1 MRIFWL
7 LTALASAAHAETWS
21 LNLKQGLDRAMSQSQ
36 EAVILRLDE
45 LKAATAVRIARDP
58 FTPHVG
64 LGSGLAYSSGFP
76 LSIEGSAPAIIQAKV
91 TQSMFNRPQ
100 SLAVAQAMENARG
113 ATFAAGERSD
123 EIAFRVASLFLDAQ
137 RAAQLAG
144 AARRQ
149 VESLAKVSASVSAR
163 VDAGRELPV
172 ALSEAA
178 VNRLR
183 AQQRVQGLEAERDY
197 AERSLAVALGYP
209 ATDSVRPAEG
219 EPQVITIPTDEQT
232 ATATALAESKELRR
246 LESNY
251 QASALGLKEN
261 KAQRLPKVDLVAQ
274 YALLARYSNY
284 DEYFSKFQRHNWQ
297 LGASI
302 QLPVLAGAALDA
314 SISQAEAAQH
324 RVRAELQQARSRIT
338 LAMHQ
343 SYQDVEKAK
352 LATQLAKAE
361 LDLAHEQLSILLAQ
375 MNEGRATLKQIE
387 EARFVEEER
396 WIAFYDAQFS
406 TERARLNV
414 LRQTGELMARLR

>member
-100 SLAVAQAMENARG
+100 SLAVAQARENARG

-197 AERSLAVALGYP
+197 AERHLAARGVPGRLRAR
-209 ATDSVRPAEG
+209 V
-219 EPQVITIPTDEQT
+219 
-232 ATATALAESKELRR
+232 AESG
-246 LESNY
+246 SG
-251 QASALGLKEN
+251 A
-261 KAQRLPKVDLVAQ
+261 RLPGN
-274 YALLARYSNY
+274 RFRS
-284 DEYFSKFQRHNWQ
+284 
-297 LGASI
+297 ASGRRT
-302 QLPVLAGAALDA
+302 AGHHH
-314 SISQAEAAQH
+314 SH
-324 RVRAELQQARSRIT
+324 R
-338 LAMHQ
+338 
-343 SYQDVEKAK
+343 
-352 LATQLAKAE
+352 
-361 LDLAHEQLSILLAQ
+361 
-375 MNEGRATLKQIE
+375 
-387 EARFVEEER
+387 
-396 WIAFYDAQFS
+396 
-406 TERARLNV
+406 
-414 LRQTGELMARLR
+414 